1 MEDEMNQLE
10 FKYLLLT
17 QLSNY
22 KKLEEL
28 LKNGETEQAL
38 KEIENFENIITET
51 LNK

>member
-1 MEDEMNQLE
+1 MNQLE

-38 KEIENFENIITET
+38 KEIENFENIITDT

>member
-1 MEDEMNQLE
+1 MEDGMNQLE

-28 LKNGETEQAL
+28 LKNGDTEQAL
-38 KEIENFENIITET
+38 KEIENFKDIITDT

>member
-1 MEDEMNQLE
+1 MNQLE

-28 LKNGETEQAL
+28 LKNGDKEQAL
-38 KEIENFENIITET
+38 KEIENFKNIITDT

>member
-1 MEDEMNQLE
+1 MNQLE

-28 LKNGETEQAL
+28 LKNGEMEQAL
-38 KEIENFENIITET
+38 KEIESFKNIIADT

>member
-1 MEDEMNQLE
+1 MNQLE

-28 LKNGETEQAL
+28 LKNGDKEQAL
-38 KEIENFENIITET
+38 KEIESFKNIITDT

>member
-1 MEDEMNQLE
+1 MNQLE

-22 KKLEEL
+22 KELEEL
-28 LKNGETEQAL
+28 LKCNNTEQAL
-38 KEIENFENIITET
+38 KKIESFKNVIMET

>member
-1 MEDEMNQLE
+1 MNQLE

-28 LKNGETEQAL
+28 LKNGDTEQAL
-38 KEIENFENIITET
+38 KEIENFKDIITDT

>member
-1 MEDEMNQLE
+1 MNQLE

-28 LKNGETEQAL
+28 LKNGDTEQAL
-38 KEIENFENIITET
+38 KKIENFKDIITDT

>member
-1 MEDEMNQLE
+1 MNQLE

-22 KKLEEL
+22 EKLEEL
-28 LKNGETEQAL
+28 LKNANIEQAL
-38 KEIENFENIITET
+38 KEIETFKNIIKDT